1 MVCGAMPRFRRW
13 GHLVAC
19 GFMCLLF
26 TGLCVLAGA
35 VFITA
40 FVGAVSN
47 PGACLVLSFPFALF
61 AVWAI
66 VSMVR
71 GLRTQVRE
79 FSYDGR
85 LLRFRTLTR
94 STEQIRDRH
103 EITEIRRFEG
113 RGGSCG
119 YCLRFRD
126 DQKICF
132 DYSLQ
137 VEVMVDQ
144 LSVALMQVSMPTTA
158 AATQGNE
165 CGSNATPQA

>member
-1 MVCGAMPRFRRW
+1 MVSGAMPRFRRW
-13 GHLVAC
+13 GHFFGC

-26 TGLCVLAGA
+26 AGLCVLAGA
-35 VFITA
+35 VFIA
-40 FVGAVSN
+40 VFVSSASN
-47 PGACLVLSFPFALF
+47 PGARVVFSFPFAVS
-61 AVWAI
+61 AGWAI

-79 FSYDGR
+79 FRYDGR
-85 LLRFRTLTR
+85 QLRFRTLTR
-94 STEQIRDRH
+94 STEQIRDTH
-103 EITEIRRFEG
+103 EIVEIRRFEG

-126 DQKICF
+126 GQEIYF

-137 VEVMVDQ
+137 VAVMADQ
-144 LSVALMQVSMPTTA
+144 MSVALMQVSMPTTV

-165 CGSNATPQA
+165 RDSP